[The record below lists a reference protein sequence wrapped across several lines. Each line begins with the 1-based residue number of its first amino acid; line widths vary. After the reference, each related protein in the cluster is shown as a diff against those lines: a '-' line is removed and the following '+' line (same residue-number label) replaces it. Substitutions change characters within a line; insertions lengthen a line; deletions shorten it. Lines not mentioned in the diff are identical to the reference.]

1 MTWCGRKRCG
11 RKVRTEGADGT
22 CGRQVRTEG
31 CGRHVRPEG
40 AVGRVTRFGTANA
53 IGHAV
58 AVRHF
63 SELIAW
69 QLSEALR
76 AELWAISARANEA
89 RDYRFR
95 DQLRASALS
104 APANIAE
111 GFGRYAHGDF
121 ARFCDIAIGSLTET
135 DNHLK
140 VARRE
145 GYVNNSDYK
154 TRYSSSGEPASQR
167 SGSKP
172 ICAALQRLASAAPG
186 PGRTAQCP
194 LALGVRAHRRN

>member
-1 MTWCGRKRCG
+1 M
-11 RKVRTEGADGT
+11 
-22 CGRQVRTEG
+22 
-31 CGRHVRPEG
+31 
-40 AVGRVTRFGTANA
+40 
-53 IGHAV
+53 

-63 SELIAW
+63 SELIPW

-76 AELWAISARANEA
+76 AELVAISERANEA

-111 GFGRYAHGDF
+111 GFGRYGHGDF

-135 DNHLK
+135 ESHLT

-145 GYVNNSDYK
+145 GYVSASDYK
-154 TRYSSSGEPASQR
+154 TLSFLIRRARIATIRLKAYLR
-167 SGSKP
+167 STP
-172 ICAALQRLASAAPG
+172 TPG
-186 PGRTAQCP
+186 
-194 LALGVRAHRRN
+194 